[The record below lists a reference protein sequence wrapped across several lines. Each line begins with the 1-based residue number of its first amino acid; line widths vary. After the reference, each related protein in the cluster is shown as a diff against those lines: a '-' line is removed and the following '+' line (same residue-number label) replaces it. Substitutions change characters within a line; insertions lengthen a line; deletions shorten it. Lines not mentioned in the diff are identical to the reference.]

1 MKQYNMLLAG
11 FELLNPQRK
20 RNGRFPSNRSHLMNR
35 LIQNA
40 LVNNNM
46 GDDHITTEITDSLEG
61 IVLTEEGKVPQ
72 KELVFV
78 TNEEIAEVLDEL
90 VRYNILQTLRKG
102 IEDTLTTKTVDKE
115 TGDTIIRQRVVTRD
129 VLSVVELVK
138 LSPSCCQD
146 SEEITKNQV
155 YHHLPKLIEAGY
167 VIKYG
172 TVTTGKRS
180 TDYYRRTAR
189 GFMLTTGAWGTEE
202 KRIREKL
209 EGFIDKM
216 LETFN
221 LKITKKKRDELLS
234 LSIKRTQMQH
244 EWRTK
249 IAEMVNLDI
258 ASKETLSMYEMLLDY
273 YSVGS
278 KEYMDT
284 IYRIREI
291 LFPNQ

>member
-1 MKQYNMLLAG
+1 
-11 FELLNPQRK
+11 
-20 RNGRFPSNRSHLMNR
+20 
-35 LIQNA
+35 
-40 LVNNNM
+40 M
-46 GDDHITTEITDSLEG
+46 GDDYVTTEITDSLEG
-61 IVLTEEGKVPQ
+61 IVLTKEGKEPQ
-72 KELVFV
+72 KEVVFV
-78 TNEEIAEVLDEL
+78 TSKEKAEVLDEL

-102 IEDTLTTKTVDKE
+102 IEDTLTTKTVDE
-115 TGDTIIRQRVVTRD
+115 STGDTIIRQKVVRRD
-129 VLSVVELVK
+129 VLSVVEIVK
-138 LSPSCCQD
+138 LSPNCCQD
-146 SEEITKNQV
+146 GEDITKNQV
-155 YHHLPKLIEAGY
+155 YHHLPKLVEHDY

-172 TVTTGKRS
+172 TVTKGKRS
-180 TDYYRRTAR
+180 TDYYRRTAK

-209 EGFIDKM
+209 EGFTDKM

-221 LKITKKKRDELLS
+221 IKVSKEKRNELLE
-234 LSIKRTQMQH
+234 LSVKRAQMQH

-284 IYRIREI
+284 VYKIRNI
-291 LFPNQ
+291 LFPED

>member
-1 MKQYNMLLAG
+1 
-11 FELLNPQRK
+11 
-20 RNGRFPSNRSHLMNR
+20 
-35 LIQNA
+35 
-40 LVNNNM
+40 M
-46 GDDHITTEITDSLEG
+46 GGDHATTEITDSLEG
-61 IVLTEEGKVPQ
+61 IVLTKEGKEPQ
-72 KELVFV
+72 KEIVFV
-78 TNEEIAEVLDEL
+78 TNEEMANVLDEL

-102 IEDTLTTKTVDKE
+102 IEDTLTTRKVDKE
-115 TGDTIIRQRVVTRD
+115 SGDTIIRQKVVKRN
-129 VLSVVELVK
+129 VLSVVEIVK
-138 LSPSCCQD
+138 LSPKCCAD
-146 SEEITKNQV
+146 GEEITKNQL
-155 YHHLPKLIEAGY
+155 YHHLPKLIEYGY

-172 TVTTGKRS
+172 TVTKGKRS

-202 KRIREKL
+202 KRIRQKM
-209 EGFIDKM
+209 EGFTEKM

-221 LKITKKKRDELLS
+221 INLSKEKREELIELS
-234 LSIKRTQMQH
+234 VKRAQMQH

-284 IYRIREI
+284 IFRIREI
-291 LFPNQ
+291 LFPKD

>member
-1 MKQYNMLLAG
+1 
-11 FELLNPQRK
+11 
-20 RNGRFPSNRSHLMNR
+20 
-35 LIQNA
+35 
-40 LVNNNM
+40 VNTKL
-46 GDDHITTEITDSLEG
+46 GDDYVTTEITDSLEG
-61 IVLTEEGKVPQ
+61 IVLTKEGKEPQ
-72 KELVFV
+72 KEVVFV
-78 TNEEIAEVLDEL
+78 TSKEKAEVLDEL

-102 IEDTLTTKTVDKE
+102 IEDTLTTKTVDE
-115 TGDTIIRQRVVTRD
+115 STGDTIIRQKVVRRD
-129 VLSVVELVK
+129 VLSVVEIVK

-146 SEEITKNQV
+146 GEDITKNQV
-155 YHHLPKLIEAGY
+155 YHHLPKLVEHDY

-172 TVTTGKRS
+172 TVTKGKRS
-180 TDYYRRTAR
+180 TDYYRRTAK

-209 EGFIDKM
+209 EGFTDKM

-221 LKITKKKRDELLS
+221 IKVSKEKRNELLE
-234 LSIKRTQMQH
+234 LSVKRAQMQH

-258 ASKETLSMYEMLLDY
+258 ASKETLTMYEMLLDY

-284 IYRIREI
+284 VFKIRNI
-291 LFPNQ
+291 LFPED